1 MAQNLQA
8 LTDDV
13 MDGIR
18 RRNCAAFVCANQSG
32 TGAAASE

>member
-18 RRNCAAFVCANQSG
+18 RRNCQAFACAKQSE
-32 TGAAASE
+32 ADQQ